1 VMSLEEAIHRLTGKT
16 AMMHDLHD
24 RGFIAPGMVAD
35 ITIFDPET
43 IANKPREL
51 VHDLPDGGAR
61 VKAVPTGI
69 DHVIVNG
76 VGLLENGEH
85 TGAFP
90 GQVIRGPLYQG
101 A

>member
-1 VMSLEEAIHRLTGKT
+1 
-16 AMMHDLHD
+16 
-24 RGFIAPGMVAD
+24 
-35 ITIFDPET
+35 
-43 IANKPREL
+43 
-51 VHDLPDGGAR
+51 
-61 VKAVPTGI
+61 
-69 DHVIVNG
+69 

>member
-1 VMSLEEAIHRLTGKT
+1 VVRASRRPH
-16 AMMHDLHD
+16 
-24 RGFIAPGMVAD
+24 
-35 ITIFDPET
+35 
-43 IANKPREL
+43 
-51 VHDLPDGGAR
+51 
-61 VKAVPTGI
+61 TGI